1 LLNVLQGLK
10 DDFIRAAEANGG
22 VADARAL
29 YSIRKSGISQKI
41 DDMFGSMDPKAKQK
55 LTASVLSAIKDPIDK
70 AIVDA
75 GGTGWKRYLQT
86 FETGMKGIEQQK
98 FAALALDKFQD
109 NKQGFIDLIKGKN
122 PKEIEKIFGPGS
134 FDVVEEMGRKSGQL
148 EDIASQLERDI
159 KVGEQAAAG
168 AGGLAR
174 IMGMSDKEI
183 GRIPAFLS
191 TTTTTIN
198 EALRILEGKITNQV
212 KQIIVDGMKDGK
224 SVAEL
229 VQKLPSKDRSVVLR
243 TLMNSKQWNPE
254 GVTAPV
260 QLFVDRKNNLA
271 PEQENRNSLRP

>member
-1 LLNVLQGLK
+1 
-10 DDFIRAAEANGG
+10 
-22 VADARAL
+22 
-29 YSIRKSGISQKI
+29 
-41 DDMFGSMDPKAKQK
+41 
-55 LTASVLSAIKDPIDK
+55 
-70 AIVDA
+70 
-75 GGTGWKRYLQT
+75 
-86 FETGMKGIEQQK
+86 MKGIEQQK